1 MGLHQHIFQ
10 LTAVGAGVH
19 DDAAAQGAGDASG
32 KLQAGQSMLLGK
44 TRQTRQTD
52 ACAAGN
58 GGFVQQLQTGQAMGG
73 LEDEAIHGFILTEQV
88 GTVAQQ
94 VGGDAHLPRCAQCFR
109 QRLF

>member
-1 MGLHQHIFQ
+1 MSMPPAREPG
-10 LTAVGAGVH
+10 
-19 DDAAAQGAGDASG
+19 ASG

-52 ACAAGN
+52 ACCRRPM
-58 GGFVQQLQTGQAMGG
+58 VVSSSSSQTGQAMGG

-94 VGGDAHLPRCAQCFR
+94 VGGDAHLPRCAQSFR
-109 QRLF
+109 QRIF